1 MTEAAPIPVI
11 CDACRATGMAGDEA
25 FSAIPDILAFDPVQR
40 RAHANGWSAEHQRAF
55 IAALAV
61 TGSPRQAARAIGRHA
76 FGAEQL
82 RSARGGRSFSAAW
95 DAALDLARE
104 RENQRIHANLA
115 ELARANED
123 RDPHGLPLPEPRRA
137 PPGFDG
143 SDEDYDDFAAARE
156 RIQTRFAN
164 ARRLFLMS
172 IADDIA
178 KRTAWEVLVG
188 PVDWEHEE
196 GPREPPAEGIPYNV
210 HRADVQVLGAS
221 GMLAEVAGGPDVMAA
236 IREALA
242 EALGQDRSSAPSIL
256 RTQP

>member
-1 MTEAAPIPVI
+1 MTELTTIPVI

-25 FSAIPDILAFDPVQR
+25 FSAIPDILAFEPVQR

-61 TGSPRQAARAIGRHA
+61 TGSPKQAARAIGRHA

-82 RSARGGRSFSAAW
+82 RSAKGGRSFSAAW

-115 ELARANED
+115 RLARANDD
-123 RDPHGLPLPEPRRA
+123 RDPDGLSPAEPRRA

-164 ARRLFLMS
+164 ARRLFLLKIS
-172 IADDIA
+172 DDPA
-178 KRTAWEVLVG
+178 RRTAWEVLVG
-188 PVDWEHEE
+188 PVDWDA
-196 GPREPPAEGIPYNV
+196 AEALQPQPVAIRVNV
-210 HRADVQVLGAS
+210 HQPETQVLSAT
-221 GMLAEVAGGPDVMAA
+221 GMLAELAGGPDFLGAL
-236 IREALA
+236 REAFAKADAIERLPT
-242 EALGQDRSSAPSIL
+242 PSL
-256 RTQP
+256 